1 MPDDARRGYVVDD
14 EKAVRDSLGLL
25 LHSAGYAVKSFETG
39 DTFLEAAGQ
48 DLPFGCVVLDVRMP
62 GTDGLQV
69 QRILAARRLSHP
81 VVMIT
86 AHGDV
91 PLAVQAMKA
100 GACDFIEKPF
110 SGEDILRTVATALE
124 RVTCAQAEA
133 QEAAL
138 AAARVAALSPR
149 ERDVLHGLVA
159 GRQNK
164 MIAQDLG
171 ISPRTVEI
179 HRGNL
184 MAKLGARSLPEVVR
198 IAIAAGLRL
207 GMG

>member
-1 MPDDARRGYVVDD
+1 MSAEPRRSYVVDD
-14 EKAVRDSLGLL
+14 EEGVRHSLTLL
-25 LHSAGYAVKSFETG
+25 LRSASYAVETFETG
-39 DTFLEAAGQ
+39 DAFLRAAGP
-48 DLPFGCVVLDVRMP
+48 DLPFGCVLLDIRMQ
-62 GTDGLQV
+62 GADGLQV
-69 QRILAARRLSHP
+69 QRVLAERGLPHP

-110 SGEDILRTVATALE
+110 TAEEILRAAEAALE
-124 RVTCAQAEA
+124 RGACTQADAREAAEA
-133 QEAAL
+133 T
-138 AAARVAALSPR
+138 ARIAALSPR
-149 ERDVLHGLVA
+149 EGEVLQGLVA

-184 MAKLGARSLPEVVR
+184 MAKLGVHSLPEVVR
-198 IAIAAGLRL
+198 IAIAAGVRP
-207 GMG
+207 GG